1 MGNKCTDSTKPL
13 VLPICVDVV
22 NSNVPLL
29 VSHESLGKMKGS
41 IDSGDS
47 SLTIVGRVKIKL
59 ITTPSG
65 HLMIGGSKASE
76 ALSKIGKYTAESIF
90 ALEIRLP
97 LRTLCLGDLKRIH
110 LQLGRCS
117 ENTLRSVSKAAQM
130 NGGNEVIQKLFFD
143 CKCQVAVQR
152 IAPPTVAWRLGK
164 YNGEIAALDIIFPFA
179 DCMAEKVSKDFAA
192 LFMIDSLSRFI
203 NCTSRF
209 INCTLLIALDAEHV
223 GQTFLIDWVRTIGKP
238 RRIITDAGGPN
249 LTGDFRMELSHMYG
263 WQMIQAPQF
272 TPQQNGLA
280 ERAVRSF
287 KIAV

>member
-130 NGGNEVIQKLFFD
+130 NGGNEVIQKLFSIANVRWP
-143 CKCQVAVQR
+143 CKESPRQPWHGGWVN
-152 IAPPTVAWRLGK
+152 T
-164 YNGEIAALDIIFPFA
+164 
-179 DCMAEKVSKDFAA
+179 MAK
-192 LFMIDSLSRFI
+192 L
-203 NCTSRF
+203 
-209 INCTLLIALDAEHV
+209 
-223 GQTFLIDWVRTIGKP
+223 
-238 RRIITDAGGPN
+238 RR
-249 LTGDFRMELSHMYG
+249 
-263 WQMIQAPQF
+263 
-272 TPQQNGLA
+272 
-280 ERAVRSF
+280 
-287 KIAV
+287 